1 MRLNIQLRNKIITR
15 EGETVEEIIKKCGYP
30 IEGVIVLREGNVIL
44 EEDISDE
51 DTIEIVPVASGG

>member
-1 MRLNIQLRNKIITR
+1 MRLNIQLRNKVITR

-30 IEGVIVLREGNVIL
+30 IEGVIVLREGTVIL